1 MTTSQAAAA
10 PAVDVDAITAVVTEY
25 YQSWFAGD
33 GERMRR
39 CIHPSLAKR
48 TFEQPGTDSLAL
60 HEDPTETL
68 IQDTASGEGTEFTPT
83 QDVTVI
89 DVFRDMATVMAS
101 SEPFVEYL
109 HVARFGGRWLIVN
122 VLYTVLV

>member
-10 PAVDVDAITAVVTEY
+10 PTVDVDAITALVTEY
-25 YQSWFAGD
+25 YQSWFVGD

-48 TFEQPGTDSLAL
+48 TFEQPGMDSVAL

-68 IQDTASGEGTEFTPT
+68 IQDTASGEGTQVTPT

-89 DVFRDMATVMAS
+89 DCLPRHGHGD
-101 SEPFVEYL
+101 
-109 HVARFGGRWLIVN
+109 G
-122 VLYTVLV
+122 